1 MCVHTFCIIHAFL
14 LFFSVSFVIVLM
26 LVPSICARRRGRN
39 NGPRVE
45 NLLQQPRHHYHVQ
58 QFWDPCW
65 LPPYFTKRSLL
76 TTMLTG
82 GGSSHLPQGQHE
94 DHRVRRDTEY
104 LLQPQVI
111 DEQPAD
117 AQRQAH
123 AAQPSAT
130 TTTTT
135 TTQPLS
141 HQQQPIL
148 QASVAP
154 VVFNVSEEDRSNQSN
169 TLPGPASSVSPGL
182 SEDYSQEQASS
193 PTHLHPRTELRIAL
207 LNVGALLL
215 NTSRSLVSQF
225 THFLR
230 CKAASSLTLSF
241 CHMVKIK
248 GAILLM
254 H

>member
-1 MCVHTFCIIHAFL
+1 MYIHTFCIIHAFL
-14 LFFSVSFVIVLM
+14 LFFSVSFVIVLL

-154 VVFNVSEEDRSNQSN
+154 VVFNVSEDRSNQSN

-241 CHMVKIK
+241 CHMVRIK
-248 GAILLM
+248 GAILLL